1 MNPVHD
7 VLVVGAGPAGTA
19 LAIRLAQAGL
29 QVGLVEREPEAALR
43 PGECLSPE
51 ALPALAALG
60 HADLLD
66 DSTVARRCCGVQS
79 IWLTSEPVFRDYFC
93 ERAAHG
99 AFLERR
105 VFDARLRERAAAL
118 GITREDDVRVTHA
131 DFADDSITLGG
142 RRGEHPWRGQARFVV
157 DATGKASCIARLGGA
172 RRQRLS
178 RQVAVAARLPRGGSE
193 LADTE
198 WLLIEADAQ
207 GWWSGA
213 TTASG
218 QRHLVRFFPG
228 GDGQR
233 TAPQLAEQLQRTRL
247 MQRYAGADEQAVT
260 AAMQAA
266 QVSELSERLL
276 QELSGGQRQRV
287 WIAMVLAQQTPV
299 LLLDEPTT
307 YLDIAHQIEL
317 LELLAELNRQGR
329 TIVAVLHDLNQAC
342 RYASHLIAMKAGAIV
357 AQGDPA
363 RIFTEALVQEV
374 FGVAS
379 MIIADPVSGTPLL
392 VPLSRERAVVSG
404 ALPRQAAG

>member
-131 DFADDSITLGG
+131 DFADDGITLGG

-178 RQVAVAARLPRGGSE
+178 RQVAVAARLPRGGLE

-247 MQRYAGADEQAVT
+247 MQRYAGADELA
-260 AAMQAA
+260 AA
-266 QVSELSERLL
+266 QVQVLDAGCSVL
-276 QELSGGQRQRV
+276 QRCASAHWLAVGEAA
-287 WIAMVLAQQTPV
+287 IA
-299 LLLDEPTT
+299 
-307 YLDIAHQIEL
+307 
-317 LELLAELNRQGR
+317 
-329 TIVAVLHDLNQAC
+329 
-342 RYASHLIAMKAGAIV
+342 
-357 AQGDPA
+357 
-363 RIFTEALVQEV
+363 F
-374 FGVAS
+374 
-379 MIIADPVSGTPLL
+379 DPVSSQGLTHALGATDLAARAILARLQQGRLDLLHQYDRHTRITLGHSLKGLARHYAQCQPLM
-392 VPLSRERAVVSG
+392 
-404 ALPRQAAG
+404 AAG